1 MQEILDL
8 YDRDGNR
15 TGETIVR
22 GNKIPEG
29 RCVLLVSIIT
39 RNPDGEILLTR
50 RSAGKT
56 FAHCWEITGG
66 CVQTGETAAQGAVR
80 ELFEE
85 TGIRVTEAE
94 LECRGQETGADF
106 IHVFFLVRKHVP
118 VSGLHLL
125 PGETDAAQWVQP
137 PEYLRLSEQNC
148 TIPLSAALLAAHY
161 PDLFGE

>member
-1 MQEILDL
+1 MRTLVIIPAYNEEENIVSTVEDLRAHCPGLDL
-8 YDRDGNR
+8 VVVNDGSADATAALCR
-15 TGETIVR
+15 QHGY
-22 GNKIPEG
+22 P
-29 RCVLLVSIIT
+29 VLDLPVNLGI
-39 RNPDGEILLTR
+39 
-50 RSAGKT
+50 
-56 FAHCWEITGG
+56 GG